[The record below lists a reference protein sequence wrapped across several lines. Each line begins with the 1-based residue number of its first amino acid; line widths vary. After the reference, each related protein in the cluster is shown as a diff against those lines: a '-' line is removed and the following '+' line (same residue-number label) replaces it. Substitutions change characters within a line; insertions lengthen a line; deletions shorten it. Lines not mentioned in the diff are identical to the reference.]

1 VRRRPVGDV
10 FDDPEVQAWARRA
23 AAELVPMLRD
33 SAATVSIVPA
43 GETDVKFAVELGF
56 SIMLGKP
63 IILAVTPGMQV
74 PDKLLAVADA
84 VVEIGEHPTPDDAR
98 RIQAAVERVVPE
110 ES

>member
-1 VRRRPVGDV
+1 VRRVGDV
-10 FDDPEVQAWARRA
+10 FDDPEVRAWAQQVRD
-23 AAELVPMLRD
+23 ELVPMLRD

-43 GETDVKFAVELGF
+43 GKTDVKFAVELGF

-63 IILAVTPGMQV
+63 IILAITPSMQV
-74 PDKLLAVADA
+74 PDKLLAIADA

-110 ES
+110 AS